1 MIELGFDT
9 KQIYRVIDE
18 GLLMG
23 QADQYS
29 TLQFIAI
36 KLKGLSFSTLKC
48 TL

>member
-1 MIELGFDT
+1 MIELGFDQ

-36 KLKGLSFSTLKC
+36 KMKGLSFENLQLKH
-48 TL
+48 